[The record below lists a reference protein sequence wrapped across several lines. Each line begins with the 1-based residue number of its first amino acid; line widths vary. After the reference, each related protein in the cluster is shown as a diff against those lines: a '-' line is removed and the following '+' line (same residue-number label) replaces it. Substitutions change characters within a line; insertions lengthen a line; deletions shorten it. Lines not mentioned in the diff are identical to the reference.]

1 MKSSIKHF
9 THIITFLVASILT
22 LQLACAAGTRYESV
36 PVKAPP
42 AAVAVVEN
50 EATLSVDET
59 VGEEPVPDPE
69 TETEEVPPE
78 DEEVVE
84 EASEPVPEPEPP
96 AACSYCGSTGHAQS
110 KCALHSV
117 EQRGAVGRWV
127 IPSVGVDVAC
137 FSYVLGVDDGDYGQA
152 IGDAPD
158 SAAYSAYGSQY
169 LIADHNYQGFSAIA
183 YCSVGTK
190 AYMDVGTSRTE
201 YVCTGIEYGH
211 NTSTTITDDEYND
224 IAYDNSGGITLY
236 TCKNGWQNI
245 VIVYFT
251 PA

>member
-1 MKSSIKHF
+1 MKNKIKHF
-9 THIITFLVASILT
+9 THIITFLVASTLT
-22 LQLACAAGTRYESV
+22 LQLACATETR
-36 PVKAPP
+36 PVNLPAEEPP
-42 AAVAVVEN
+42 SAVAVVED
-50 EATLSVDET
+50 EATLPVDEPLD
-59 VGEEPVPDPE
+59 EDPVPDAEPE
-69 TETEEVPPE
+69 PEEVPPE
-78 DEEVVE
+78 EVVE
-84 EASEPVPEPEPP
+84 APPEPVPEPEPP
-96 AACSYCGSTGHAQS
+96 AACSYCGSTEHTQS

-169 LIADHNYQGFSAIA
+169 LIADHNYQGFSAIE

-190 AYMDVGTSRTE
+190 AYMNVGTSRTE

-211 NTSTTITDDEYND
+211 NTSTTITDDKYND
-224 IAYDNSGGITLY
+224 IAYGNSGGVTLY
-236 TCKNGWQNI
+236 TCRNGWQNI

>member
-9 THIITFLVASILT
+9 ACIITFLVTSILT
-22 LQLACAAGTRYESV
+22 LQLACATETRPVDV
-36 PVKAPP
+36 PEKEPP
-42 AAVAVVEN
+42 AAVAVVE
-50 EATLSVDET
+50 EETPQPVDET
-59 VGEEPVPDPE
+59 VGEEPAPNAEPE
-69 TETEEVPPE
+69 PEESPPE
-78 DEEVVE
+78 EEVVE
-84 EASEPVPEPEPP
+84 EVPEPVPEPEPP
-96 AACSYCGSTGHAQS
+96 AACSYCGSAGHTQS

-211 NTSTTITDDEYND
+211 NMSTSITDEDGND
-224 IAYDNSGGITLY
+224 IAYNNSGGITLY
-236 TCKNGWQNI
+236 TCRNGWQNI